1 MQPIESL
8 LARCYLLNS
17 LKLLCAT
24 IVLASQ
30 QSRDS
35 PRLRGGTLGLAIPP
49 AEGRLVCWQAWTVVN
64 KAVVNVCVQIFL
76 RM

>member
-35 PRLRGGTLGLAIPP
+35 PRDSPWLRGGTLGLAVPP
-49 AEGRLVCWQAWTVVN
+49 LKGVWFVGKLG
-64 KAVVNVCVQIFL
+64 L
-76 RM
+76 L